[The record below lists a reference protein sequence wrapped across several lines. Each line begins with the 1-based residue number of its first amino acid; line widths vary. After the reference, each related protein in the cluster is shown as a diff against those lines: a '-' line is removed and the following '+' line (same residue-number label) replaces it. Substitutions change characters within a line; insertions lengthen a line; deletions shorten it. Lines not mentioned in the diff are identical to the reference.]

1 MGQMGEE
8 QMGGVIACDK
18 MCLGV
23 VSTCSLLS
31 GDKSPSFL
39 TDETPGEGIHDHWL
53 LLEVLSLGG

>member
-1 MGQMGEE
+1 MMI
-8 QMGGVIACDK
+8 V

-39 TDETPGEGIHDHWL
+39 TDETPEEGIHDHWL
-53 LLEVLSLGG
+53 PLEVLSLGG